1 MIKFPP
7 QKDIVKAVLNG
18 IVRAANNYVSW
29 TNGRLFLSHGPQ
41 KIISIHVAQ
50 EIAMVKN
57 APEIFIDSTISD
69 ILKCTLKNREAYI
82 SYMKNRNL
90 TNDTFNI
97 TLDERFNH
105 DNDEDSISRVVITI
119 RNSVRNVKIEYKKE
133 IEQICKMI
141 DKEDIDEHSL
151 KYGIFGFYSDLS
163 NNARKK
169 LDKRLPDIVKSFDEI
184 VLKYPGLKSK
194 FVNSGIQT
202 VIDSGEWVVG
212 CYVIESK

>member
-119 RNSVRNVKIEYKKE
+119 RNSVRNAKIEYKKE

-169 LDKRLPDIVKSFDEI
+169 LDKRLPAIVKSFDEI